1 MLQQA
6 WRWVRALS
14 LPEWRLHPWRHAAVS
29 LAVAV
34 GVALAFSVHLINASA
49 LSEFAGAVRAANG
62 DPDLTIA
69 ARTREGLD
77 DALFESLAHDDA
89 VRVASPVVEL
99 DVAARAASSTEAVSL
114 RVLGIDALQVASVAP
129 ALLPHV
135 DAAHDR
141 LAVLDPDAVFA
152 NAAALQRLNVRSGDA
167 VELRGPAGWE
177 RLRVAGTLAVGGSAL
192 LVLDIAAAQAR
203 LGMPGRLSRI
213 DLRLM
218 PGIEAERWARARQ
231 WPGDVRIA
239 AADEAGQRVSNLSR
253 AYRVNLSVLAL
264 VALLVGAFLV
274 YSVLALSVAQRT
286 PTFALLGVLGLTA
299 RERRVWVL
307 GEAACIGFIGS
318 VLGLWVGAGLAW
330 FALRALGGDLGGGYF
345 PGTAPRLQIA
355 VWTPL
360 LYGALGVAAAVGGAW
375 WPALAAERLPPAQAL
390 KGLSSLGSARSRLLP
405 ALALLL
411 AAGVLALLPPW
422 RGLPLAAYASVA
434 TLLAGGVALVPA
446 TVQALLAPR
455 FAMRQPLLL
464 LAWQRARHQR
474 HTASAAVAG
483 VVASVALSVA
493 LLVMVGSFR
502 DAVSSWL
509 DSVLPADLY
518 LRTVG
523 GAAAGD
529 VNTLPSTFADRAAS
543 IPGVARMRTS
553 RVRTLSLDP
562 HRPPVALIVR
572 PVDDAQNALPW
583 IGSVSLRADASPSAD
598 ARVFVSEPAAAL
610 HGWRVGDIIELPLPD
625 GPQRLRVAGI
635 WRDYARQFGALVI
648 EPSLWRR
655 HGGDAH
661 VNEAAVWLAPGA
673 DASAVTERLRSLA
686 GTDVPVD
693 TASAGELRALS
704 LSIFDRSFAVTRY
717 LQAVAIVVGLVGVAA
732 SLSAQVLAR
741 RKEFGLLVHLGLTR
755 AQVLT
760 IVCVEASAW
769 LAAGVL
775 LGIGIGIA
783 VSVVLVHVVNPQ
795 SFHWT
800 MPLNVPWQH
809 VFALGVA
816 VLLLGVATAAVTT
829 RHAASRSAVLAVKED
844 W

>member
-1 MLQQA
+1 MVQQP
-6 WRWVRALS
+6 WRWIRALS
-14 LPEWRLHPWRHAAVS
+14 LPEWRLHPWRHATVA

-69 ARTREGLD
+69 ARTRDGFD
-77 DALFESLAHDDA
+77 DQLIESLARDES

-99 DVAARAASSTEAVSL
+99 ELAARASSGAEALSL
-114 RVLGIDALQVASVAP
+114 RVLGIDALQVAAVAP

-135 DAAHDR
+135 DAGSDG
-141 LAVLDPDAVFA
+141 LALLDPDAVFA
-152 NAAALQRLNVRSGDA
+152 NATALQRLNVSSGD
-167 VELRGPAGWE
+167 VIELRGPAGWQ
-177 RLRVAGTLAVGGSAL
+177 RLRVAGTLAVAGPAL

-203 LGMPGRLSRI
+203 LGMAGRLSRI

-218 PGIEAERWARARQ
+218 PGVQAEHWLGERRW
-231 WPGDVRIA
+231 PDDVRVA
-239 AADEAGQRVSNLSR
+239 AADEAEQRLSNLSR

-299 RERRVWVL
+299 RERRAWVL
-307 GEAACIGFIGS
+307 GEASCIGAVGS
-318 VLGLWVGAGLAW
+318 ALGLLAGAALAW
-330 FALRALGGDLGGGYF
+330 LALRALGGDLGGGYF
-345 PGTAPRLQIA
+345 PDTVPRLQIG

-360 LYGALGVAAAVGGAW
+360 MYGALGVAAAVGGAW
-375 WPALAAERLPPAQAL
+375 WPARAAERLAPAQAL
-390 KGLSSLGSARSRLLP
+390 KGLSSTGSTRSRLLP

-434 TLLAGGVALVPA
+434 ALLAGGVALVPV
-446 TVQALLAPR
+446 TVQALLAR
-455 FAMRQPLLL
+455 RVATSQPLLM

-502 DAVSSWL
+502 DAVASWL
-509 DSVLPADLY
+509 DGVLPADLY
-518 LRTVG
+518 LRTIG

-529 VNTLPSTFADRAAS
+529 ANSLPPAFIEQAAS
-543 IPGVARMRTS
+543 IPGVS
-553 RVRTLSLDP
+553 RVRASRVRALSLDP
-562 HRPPVALIVR
+562 HRPPVALLVR
-572 PVDDAQNALPW
+572 PVDSAANALPW
-583 IGSVSLRADASPSAD
+583 IGDVQMDGLGND
-598 ARVFVSEPAAAL
+598 VFVSEPAAAL
-610 HGWRVGDIIELPLPD
+610 YGWRVGETIELSLPD
-625 GPQRLRVAGI
+625 GPQRLHVSGI
-635 WRDYARQFGALVI
+635 WRDYARQFGAVVI
-648 EPSLWRR
+648 DTSLWRR
-655 HGGDAH
+655 HGGDAR
-661 VNEAAVWLAPGA
+661 VNETAVWLAPGA
-673 DASAVTERLRSLA
+673 DASAVIERLRSLA
-686 GTDVPVD
+686 GPDVPVD

-704 LSIFDRSFAVTRY
+704 LTIFDRSFAVTRY

-741 RKEFGLLVHLGLTR
+741 RKEFGLLAHLGLTR
-755 AQVLT
+755 AQVLV
-760 IVCVEASAW
+760 IVAAEAAAW

-775 LGIGIGIA
+775 LGVAIGVA

-800 MPLNVPWQH
+800 MPLHVPWPR
-809 VFALGVA
+809 VVTLSLTVLVLGV
-816 VLLLGVATAAVTT
+816 VTATATT
-829 RHAASRSAVLAVKED
+829 RHAVSRSAVLAVKED

>member
-1 MLQQA
+1 MSQQPGWA
-6 WRWVRALS
+6 LRALS
-14 LPEWRLHPWRHAAVS
+14 VPEWRLHPWRHAAVA

-62 DPDLTIA
+62 EPDLTIA
-69 ARTREGLD
+69 ARTREGFD
-77 DALFESLAHDDA
+77 DALIESLLRDET

-99 DVAARAASSTEAVSL
+99 DVAARAAAGAEAVSL
-114 RVLGIDALQVASVAP
+114 RVLGIDALQVAGVAP
-129 ALLPHV
+129 ALLPRV
-135 DAAHDR
+135 DAAQDR

-152 NAAALQRLNVRSGDA
+152 NAAALRRLDARVGDA
-167 VELRGPAGWE
+167 IELRGPAGWQ
-177 RLRVAGTLAVGGSAL
+177 RLRIAGTLAVGGPAL

-218 PGIEAERWARARQ
+218 PGIAAERWLRGRQ
-231 WPGDVRIA
+231 WPDDVRVA
-239 AADEAGQRVSNLSR
+239 AADEAEQRLSNLSR

-299 RERRVWVL
+299 RQRRAWVL
-307 GEAACIGFIGS
+307 AEASCVGAVGS
-318 VLGLWVGAGLAW
+318 ALGLLAGAGMAW
-330 FALRALGGDLGGGYF
+330 LALRALGGDLGGGYF
-345 PGTAPRLQIA
+345 PGAAPRLQID
-355 VWTPL
+355 VWTPW
-360 LYGALGVAAAVGGAW
+360 LYGALGTVAAIGGAW
-375 WPALAAERLPPAQAL
+375 WPARAAGQLAPAQAL
-390 KGLSSLGSARSRLLP
+390 KGLSSLGPARSRLLP
-405 ALALLL
+405 AMALLAS
-411 AAGVLALLPPW
+411 AAVLALLPPW

-434 TLLAGGVALVPA
+434 ALLAGGVALVPA
-446 TVQALLAPR
+446 TVQALLARPI
-455 FAMRQPLLL
+455 ATSHPLLL
-464 LAWQRARHQR
+464 LAWHRARHQR

-529 VNTLPSTFADRAAS
+529 ANTLPSAFAGQAAS
-543 IPGVARMRTS
+543 IPGVARVRTS
-553 RVRTLSLDP
+553 RVRALPLDP
-562 HRPPVALIVR
+562 QRPPVALIVR
-572 PVDDAQNALPW
+572 PVDRAANALPW
-583 IGSVSLRADASPSAD
+583 IGDVLPAGDAD
-598 ARVFVSEPAAAL
+598 VFVSEPAAAL
-610 HGWRVGDIIELPLPD
+610 QGWHVGDAIALPLPD

-648 EPSLWRR
+648 DPSLWRL
-655 HGGDAH
+655 HGGDDRL
-661 VNEAAVWLAPGA
+661 NEAAVWLQPGA
-673 DASAVTERLRSLA
+673 DASIVTQRLRALA
-686 GTDVPVD
+686 GPDVPVD

-704 LSIFDRSFAVTRY
+704 LTIFDRSFAVTRY
-717 LQAVAIVVGLVGVAA
+717 LQVVAIAVGLVGVAA

-755 AQVLT
+755 AQVLA
-760 IVCVEASAW
+760 IVCGEAAAW
-769 LAAGVL
+769 LAAGAL
-775 LGIGIGIA
+775 LGVAIGIA

-800 MPLNVPWQH
+800 MPLHVPWLR
-809 VFALGVA
+809 VAMLGVT
-816 VLLLGVATAAVTT
+816 VLVLGVATAALAA